1 MGFIVFGIASL
12 YAIVMIF
19 IDISKRDKSYDEDID
34 NDLKQMKELGLMK
47 NMAEYDAEL
56 AIRLSGVKVE
66 DTGDDQLIGA
76 AIQLSSTQ
84 YSKYM

>member
-1 MGFIVFGIASL
+1 M
-12 YAIVMIF
+12 
-19 IDISKRDKSYDEDID
+19 K
-34 NDLKQMKELGLMK
+34 MKELGLDK
-47 NMAEYDAEL
+47 NMNEYEAEL

-76 AIQLSSTQ
+76 AIQLSANQ

>member
-1 MGFIVFGIASL
+1 MGFIVFGIAYL

-76 AIQLSSTQ
+76 AIQLGSTQ

>member
-1 MGFIVFGIASL
+1 
-12 YAIVMIF
+12 MIF
-19 IDISKRDKSYDEDID
+19 IDIQKREKEYDADIE
-34 NDLKQMKELGLMK
+34 NDLRTMKELGLMK
-47 NMAEYDAEL
+47 NMPEYDAEL

-76 AIQLSSTQ
+76 AIQLTQAQ

>member
-1 MGFIVFGIASL
+1 
-12 YAIVMIF
+12 MIF
-19 IDISKRDKSYDEDID
+19 IDIQKREKEYDADIE
-34 NDLKQMKELGLMK
+34 NDLRTMKELGLMK
-47 NMAEYDAEL
+47 NMPEYDAEL

>member
-1 MGFIVFGIASL
+1 MGFIVFGIAYL

-34 NDLKQMKELGLMK
+34 NDLKQMKDLGLMK

-76 AIQLSSTQ
+76 AIQLTQAQ

>member
-1 MGFIVFGIASL
+1 
-12 YAIVMIF
+12 MIF
-19 IDISKRDKSYDEDID
+19 IDISKRDKTYDEDIK
-34 NDLKQMKELGLMK
+34 NDIKQMTDLGLMK
-47 NMAEYDAEL
+47 NMPEYEAEL

-76 AIQLSSTQ
+76 AIQLSSNQ